1 MSKIKPVKAWVG
13 VVDGE
18 IDRWDDRIPVF
29 RSKSMAMQ
37 FYESVIRVEIRPA
50 RAALR
55 EKPHD

>member
-37 FYESVIRVEIRPA
+37 FYESVIRVEIRPV
-50 RAALR
+50 
-55 EKPHD
+55 EKKKGKVK

>member
-1 MSKIKPVKAWVG
+1 MRKIKPVKAWAG

-37 FYESVIRVEIRPA
+37 FYESVIRVEIRPVPV
-50 RAALR
+50 
-55 EKPHD
+55 EKVKK